1 MTRTVSGWIL
11 LFLGA
16 LLLGAGVI
24 TLVIGPAEVQKVPL
38 DVDTDTFL
46 TGQAQKLN
54 PATGEVEDVPVK
66 VLSNTKVDPKKS
78 DDEVVVWVNYAC
90 VNIDRG
96 DPPDCLK
103 ADDDRLISNTM
114 DTFASDRHTGIA
126 VNDAKYVGEDATKHE
141 GLVNK
146 FPFNTEK
153 KSYQLWD
160 SLLGTTVTATY
171 DSTVELDGLKIYKF
185 TVDVPKT
192 DAKIAGDVEGTY
204 QAKKTIWVEP
214 RTGAIVDQEQH
225 EKRLLPDG
233 SVVLDM
239 SLEFTDATVKQSIA
253 DGEDNFGLL
262 DLVGRTVPIA
272 GILGGLICL
281 GAAGF
286 LLLAPRRRTPAVDEQ
301 EYAQV

>member
-1 MTRTVSGWIL
+1 MTRIVSGWIL
-11 LFLGA
+11 LFLGT
-16 LLLGAGVI
+16 LLLAAGLI
-24 TLVIGPAEVQKVPL
+24 TLIIGPEEVQKVPL

-78 DDEVVVWVNYAC
+78 DDKVVVWVNYAC
-90 VNIDRG
+90 VNIDRD

-126 VNDAKYVGEDATKHE
+126 VNDAKYVGKDATKHE

-171 DSTVELDGLKIYKF
+171 DSTVELDGLKTYKF

-204 QAKKTIWVEP
+204 QAEKTIWVEP

-253 DGEDNFGLL
+253 RGQDSFGLL
-262 DLVGRTVPIA
+262 DLVGRTVPIV

-286 LLLAPRRRTPAVDEQ
+286 LLLAPRRRTPAVDQQ